1 MPWVPSGAP
10 DQPIPGETPAPSQV
24 DLDGIAPPSRK
35 AGLVILKGAS
45 GGAADREAG
54 AGLMAAVAAA
64 VAVSVEVEVEVGVG
78 CALTAPGD
86 VAGGVAEEAAHPA
99 TTRVSDASQTIV
111 VRRMAGLSTRG
122 WLTAS

>member
-1 MPWVPSGAP
+1 
-10 DQPIPGETPAPSQV
+10 V

-64 VAVSVEVEVEVGVG
+64 VAVVAAVAVAVEVGVG
-78 CALTAPGD
+78 CALTAPGV
-86 VAGGVAEEAAHPA
+86 VAGCVEEEAAHPA
-99 TTRVSDASQTIV
+99 TTRVSDASQTVV